1 TRNSQLAATRDAAR
15 FSVAFGEDEQA
26 RFSVAFGEDG
36 RTDARTHGRTFWPVV
51 PLSLEDGLADILWL
65 HNLSEVIFLGGKRLL
80 NQGLFDCGFR
90 QRDEQGLLNHE
101 ALDEMLLDDDGVFAF
116 LSCPLTTVKISISW
130 AVSEAHPHLR
140 TKPKSLGTWASGGRR
155 GLGGSWTKALCREK
169 GWRTFK
175 LSAVEQ
181 PGTTRLMGDQLQRA
195 ASQPEVFLLYEGG
208 EVTEDLRRS
217 LTHVR
222 VGPQVKEIPNGAFR
236 GCDTLIDLQL
246 NEGLQVIGARA
257 FHGCTS
263 LIKLQFNEGVTKLG
277 RFAFA
282 ECSSLIELHLKEGL
296 QVIGGGAFYGC
307 KALRSVTLPSG
318 VTDLEATFCGC
329 TNLAEVCLNEG
340 LRIIGDYTFK
350 LCTVLRSVTIPSN
363 VVELGNEA
371 FSNCGNMF
379 NVRLNE
385 GLQIIGTG
393 AFFDCTALRTVALPS
408 TVTELGTYAF
418 HSCSNLSEV
427 ILLSGERL
435 LNQEFVDCGFH
446 RGVLLDQGAM
456 KEMLFVEGRHF
467 AFDGCPLTT
476 VKISIPWAVTERME
490 RLPQDCMLPI
500 EERIHSLRLLEQL
513 QDGEILACF
522 PVVRTAAGA
531 QEGTYE
537 VKDTSH
543 ETASSLF
550 QVLKVIAFHELK
562 ESSILIDLAMWKSR
576 INGKRVESRADCR
589 VSIPDPAKSLIMEY
603 CGFACFLEPSI
614 EGT

>member
-1 TRNSQLAATRDAAR
+1 
-15 FSVAFGEDEQA
+15 V
-26 RFSVAFGEDG
+26 
-36 RTDARTHGRTFWPVV
+36 
-51 PLSLEDGLADILWL
+51 
-65 HNLSEVIFLGGKRLL
+65 GK
-80 NQGLFDCGFR
+80 
-90 QRDEQGLLNHE
+90 
-101 ALDEMLLDDDGVFAF
+101 
-116 LSCPLTTVKISISW
+116 
-130 AVSEAHPHLR
+130 
-140 TKPKSLGTWASGGRR
+140 
-155 GLGGSWTKALCREK
+155 
-169 GWRTFK
+169 
-175 LSAVEQ
+175 
-181 PGTTRLMGDQLQRA
+181 
-195 ASQPEVFLLYEGG
+195 Y
-208 EVTEDLRRS
+208 
-217 LTHVR
+217 
-222 VGPQVKEIPNGAFR
+222 
-236 GCDTLIDLQL
+236 
-246 NEGLQVIGARA
+246 
-257 FHGCTS
+257 
-263 LIKLQFNEGVTKLG
+263 
-277 RFAFA
+277 AFA

-371 FSNCGNMF
+371 FCNCGNMF
-379 NVRLNE
+379 DERLNE
-385 GLQIIGTG
+385 GLQIIGTE

-476 VKISIPWAVTERME
+476 VKISIPWAVTERIE

-500 EERIHSLRLLEQL
+500 EERLHSLRLLEQL

-522 PVVRTAAGA
+522 PVVRTAAGW
-531 QEGTYE
+531 GPGRH
-537 VKDTSH
+537 V
-543 ETASSLF
+543 
-550 QVLKVIAFHELK
+550 
-562 ESSILIDLAMWKSR
+562 
-576 INGKRVESRADCR
+576 
-589 VSIPDPAKSLIMEY
+589 
-603 CGFACFLEPSI
+603 
-614 EGT
+614 